1 MGIDYL
7 KEFGV
12 KLAGMPQYNVLWGFL
27 VQITMV
33 ATWAGDG
40 FNPSGLLCSTPMGYK
55 RLPKIMLLVASIY
68 LTAFGLQALCI
79 HLYVDVCVCV
89 CVCMCVC
96 VCVCVCV

>member
-1 MGIDYL
+1 
-7 KEFGV
+7 
-12 KLAGMPQYNVLWGFL
+12 MPQYNVLWGFL

-68 LTAFGLQALCI
+68 LTAFGLQVNT
-79 HLYVDVCVCV
+79 HTHTH
-89 CVCMCVC
+89 M
-96 VCVCVCV
+96 